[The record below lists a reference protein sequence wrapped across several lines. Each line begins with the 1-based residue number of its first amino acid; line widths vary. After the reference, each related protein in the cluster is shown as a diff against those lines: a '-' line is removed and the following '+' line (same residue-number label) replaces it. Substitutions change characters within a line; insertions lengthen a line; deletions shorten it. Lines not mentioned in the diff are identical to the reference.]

1 MTILKRIVSLFKGQ
15 ANSILDE
22 LEKTKSASEQ
32 LVRELK
38 ESLSSASIGYRDL
51 LARRELL
58 EGDLSK
64 AENAVQVWESALLA
78 AETKDP
84 TLLGQCTDNLRR
96 AMSDQDS
103 FKSQLAEANE
113 ICIEAELSISKMKRD
128 IEDLTSEIRKLAAQ
142 YQMAK
147 AQGQVSGANLD
158 SAKAQIAR
166 MQDSVNR
173 AKAEVKANRL
183 VETSTSGEDILEK
196 LQQPKQDS
204 TADLLASIK
213 ARRAA

>member
-38 ESLSSASIGYRDL
+38 ESLSSASIGSRDL

-128 IEDLTSEIRKLAAQ
+128 IDDLTSEIRKLAAQ

-196 LQQPKQDS
+196 LQPKQDS

-213 ARRAA
+213 ARRAQ

>member
-96 AMSDQDS
+96 ARSDQDS

-128 IEDLTSEIRKLAAQ
+128 IDDLTSEIRKLAAQ

>member
-1 MTILKRIVSLFKGQ
+1 MSIFKRVVSLFKGQ

-22 LEKTKSASEQ
+22 LEKTKSSSEQ

-38 ESLSSASIGYRDL
+38 ESLNSASIGYRDL

-64 AENAVQVWESALLA
+64 AENDVQVWEAALLA

-96 AMSDQDS
+96 AMSNQES
-103 FKSQLAEANE
+103 LSHQMAEAVE
-113 ICIEAELSISKMKRD
+113 ICIEAEMSINKMKRD
-128 IEDLTSEIRKLAAQ
+128 IDDLTSEIRKLAAQ

-213 ARRAA
+213 ARRAQ

>member
-84 TLLGQCTDNLRR
+84 TL
-96 AMSDQDS
+96 
-103 FKSQLAEANE
+103 
-113 ICIEAELSISKMKRD
+113 
-128 IEDLTSEIRKLAAQ
+128 
-142 YQMAK
+142 
-147 AQGQVSGANLD
+147 
-158 SAKAQIAR
+158 
-166 MQDSVNR
+166 
-173 AKAEVKANRL
+173 
-183 VETSTSGEDILEK
+183 
-196 LQQPKQDS
+196 PH
-204 TADLLASIK
+204 
-213 ARRAA
+213 

>member
-128 IEDLTSEIRKLAAQ
+128 IDDLTSEIRKLAAQ

-196 LQQPKQDS
+196 LQQSKQDS

-213 ARRAA
+213 ARRAQ

>member
-1 MTILKRIVSLFKGQ
+1 MTILKRIVSLFRGQ

-128 IEDLTSEIRKLAAQ
+128 IDDLTSEIRKLAAQ

>member
-1 MTILKRIVSLFKGQ
+1 MSIFKRVVSLFKGQ

-22 LEKTKSASEQ
+22 LEKTKSSSEQ

-38 ESLSSASIGYRDL
+38 ESLNSASIGYRDL

-64 AENAVQVWESALLA
+64 AENDVQVWEAALLA

-96 AMSDQDS
+96 AMSNQES
-103 FKSQLAEANE
+103 FKSQLDEANE
-113 ICIEAELSISKMKRD
+113 ICHEAEDSINKMKRD
-128 IEDLTSEIRKLAAQ
+128 IDDLTSEIRKLAAQ

-147 AQGQVSGANLD
+147 AQGQVSGTNLD

-183 VETSTSGEDILEK
+183 IETSTSGEDILEK
-196 LQQPKQDS
+196 LQQTKQES

-213 ARRAA
+213 ARRAQ

>member
-128 IEDLTSEIRKLAAQ
+128 IDDLTSEIRKLAAQ

-213 ARRAA
+213 ARRSA

>member
-128 IEDLTSEIRKLAAQ
+128 IDDLTSEIRKLAAQ

>member
-128 IEDLTSEIRKLAAQ
+128 IDDLTSEIRKLAAQ

-204 TADLLASIK
+204 TADLLASIDRK
-213 ARRAA
+213 SVV

>member
-128 IEDLTSEIRKLAAQ
+128 IDDLTSEIRKLAAQ

-196 LQQPKQDS
+196 LQQSKQDS

>member
-128 IEDLTSEIRKLAAQ
+128 IDDLTSEIRKLAAQ

-213 ARRAA
+213 ARRAQ

>member
-128 IEDLTSEIRKLAAQ
+128 IDDLTSEIRKLAAQ

-183 VETSTSGEDILEK
+183 IETSTSGEDILEK

>member
-113 ICIEAELSISKMKRD
+113 ICIEAELSISKTKRD
-128 IEDLTSEIRKLAAQ
+128 IDDLTSEIRKLAAQ

-183 VETSTSGEDILEK
+183 IETSTSGEDILEK